1 MSSFKEDQEN
11 FTVRRSALE
20 QNTARDLQSLAQLI
34 SAEQRRHLLRKLF
47 AGDAQRFDLLCAQ
60 LETAPAWNLARR
72 LLHQHFKVHGINPY
86 QEEAR
91 RFSSLVY
98 KRYFPQDA
106 YV

>member
-20 QNTARDLQSLAQLI
+20 QNTTRDLQSLAQLI

-47 AGDAQRFDLLCAQ
+47 AGDAQRLEVLCAQ
-60 LETAPAWNLARR
+60 LEAAPAWNLARR
-72 LLHQHFKVHGINPY
+72 ILHQHFKVHDINPY